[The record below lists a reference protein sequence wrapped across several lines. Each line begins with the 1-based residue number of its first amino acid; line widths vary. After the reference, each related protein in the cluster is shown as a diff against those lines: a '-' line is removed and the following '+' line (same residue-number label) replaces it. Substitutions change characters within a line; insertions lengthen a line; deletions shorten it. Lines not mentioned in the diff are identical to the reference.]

1 MRSLDLCTYSTSLK
15 QKPVEK
21 YHRNEKYRTLLL
33 SSLTFP
39 TMLKTTK
46 TNSLE
51 SEVILSWQSLK
62 LANNCHLQMEK
73 YFPICKLEKMPFW
86 FFSLIFFSPINRKDP
101 TTFSFSTNKNFKKGL
116 KSTYDSNLR
125 VIAVW

>member
-51 SEVILSWQSLK
+51 SEVILSWQNLLSANGK
-62 LANNCHLQMEK
+62 LFLPFANWKKKCHFGFAAK
-73 YFPICKLEKMPFW
+73 YF
-86 FFSLIFFSPINRKDP
+86 
-101 TTFSFSTNKNFKKGL
+101 T
-116 KSTYDSNLR
+116 
-125 VIAVW
+125 